1 MAFTI
6 GERIAKYRR
15 SAGLSQEQLG
25 EAAGIS
31 KQAISNYEKDR
42 REPGHD
48 VIKLLAQAMGI
59 NPALL
64 YGIQDAND
72 ANTPGERLGNY
83 MLLFGD
89 SVATISKLLGVTLE
103 DVSRMT
109 AGDLDIT
116 PEQADTLAQRYGVQ
130 PALFRDDSEDV
141 IQSYPSNV
149 RPISKL
155 HRQRVPLIGS
165 VAAGEPIYDPED
177 LGVYVESPVDADAA
191 ITIRGDSM
199 IPNYLDGDLVYIK
212 ARPDVPEG
220 AVAVVFLD
228 DEATLKHVY
237 KRPTGLTLI
246 SDNMATHPPIMVEF
260 EDYANVRIFGVPVG
274 YTRIYKPSIT
284 GKIKKGF

>member
-1 MAFTI
+1 MTQEVLA
-6 GERIAKYRR
+6 ERIN
-15 SAGLSQEQLG
+15 
-25 EAAGIS
+25 IS
-31 KQAISNYEKDR
+31 KSSISEWEACKR
-42 REPGHD
+42 VPRMETLRK
-48 VIKLLAQAMGI
+48 IA
-59 NPALL
+59 
-64 YGIQDAND
+64 DA
-72 ANTPGERLGNY
+72 
-83 MLLFGD
+83 
-89 SVATISKLLGVTLE
+89 LGV
-103 DVSRMT
+103 DVWEII
-109 AGDLDIT
+109 GFNDVDFT
-116 PEQADTLAQRYGVQ
+116 PIKDGV
-130 PALFRDDSEDV
+130 PL
-141 IQSYPSNV
+141 PSNV
-149 RPISKL
+149 RPISAL

-212 ARPDVPEG
+212 TRPDVPEG

-237 KRPTGLTLI
+237 KRPTGLTLV
-246 SDNMATHPPIMVEF
+246 SDNMAAHPPIMVEF